1 MFLSECAN
9 VCADD
14 VDLTRVISRR
24 CLSGLSTVL
33 LEILTNGRVLLTMIR
48 GPGKSLVGM
57 LCSLI
62 TFGCVVNFSYR
73 ASCTRYFRKFERYTP
88 DTSFPLVDEKV
99 KGSDGPVQV
108 GYFNYISEASKQFI
122 KACMNIGIPYSPD
135 FNTSA
140 GTRGV
145 NRVS

>member
-1 MFLSECAN
+1 MPFRAQYGSPGDFDEWARLVDDDSWSWKEFSRYVMF
-9 VCADD
+9 
-14 VDLTRVISRR
+14 T
-24 CLSGLSTVL
+24 
-33 LEILTNGRVLLTMIR
+33 
-48 GPGKSLVGM
+48 
-57 LCSLI
+57 I
-62 TFGCVVNFSYR
+62 TFGCVVKISYR